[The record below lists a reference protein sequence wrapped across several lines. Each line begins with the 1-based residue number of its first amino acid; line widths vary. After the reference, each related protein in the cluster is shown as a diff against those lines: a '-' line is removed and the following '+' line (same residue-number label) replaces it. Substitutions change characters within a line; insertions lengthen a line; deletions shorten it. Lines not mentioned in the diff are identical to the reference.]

1 MKTLRLKNFNNKFA
15 CDYFGLIAPAPPEP
29 ISNEDIIEPFIIED
43 IEGNYPDFKAKRITM
58 TRFFLHEI
66 PEIFAYTACGTSPDI
81 LINQLLTEYNCGK
94 DQQFAYYLFKKNEN

>member
-29 ISNEDIIEPFIIED
+29 ISNENIIKPFIIED
-43 IEGNYPDFKAKRITM
+43 IDGNYPNFKAERITM

-66 PEIFAYTACGTSPDI
+66 PEIFAYTACSASPEN
-81 LINQLLTEYNCGK
+81 LQTELQKEYNCTN
-94 DQQFAYYLFKKNEN
+94 DQQFAYYLFKKS